1 MLANSTMNSW
11 LFPPQTREVQ
21 FDEKWAFVGKKEKNC
36 NPDNPDDATLGD
48 NWDHVALDAEHKLVV
63 SVVPGKR
70 IKENIQA
77 LVNDFKQRTSGR
89 MINLITTDEYAA
101 YPDAILQAYGIE
113 VVPERTDKPGRP
125 AVPYQIPPPNLTH
138 ATVHKTR
145 TKGRVVK
152 VDCRVVFGIVVAV
165 RAALA
170 MSMVSKAVN
179 TSFVERHKGTDRDNV
194 QDYAHICRV
203 TSVRLG
209 VVVAANHS
217 QGPNGGHNGK
227 RRRGQRDGQ
236 HSERDPNR

>member
-77 LVNDFKQRTSGR
+77 LVKDFKQRTGGR
-89 MINLITTDEYAA
+89 MMNLITTDEYAA

-113 VVPERTDKPGRP
+113 VVPERTGKPGRP
-125 AVPYQIPPPNLTH
+125 ATPYQVPPPNLTY
-138 ATVHKTR
+138 ATVHKIR
-145 TKGRVVK
+145 KKRAGSEDRLA
-152 VDCRVVFGIVVAV
+152 FGV
-165 RAALA
+165 RYRGSGAGG
-170 MSMVSKAVN
+170 
-179 TSFVERHKGTDRDNV
+179 TGFVIGE
-194 QDYAHICRV
+194 Q
-203 TSVRLG
+203 S
-209 VVVAANHS
+209 
-217 QGPNGGHNGK
+217 
-227 RRRGQRDGQ
+227 GQ
-236 HSERDPNR
+236 HILRGTAQRH